1 MAPNYDNNITLVS
14 RGYGE
19 DPWKTSP
26 LLIQAFLDLVRKKSI
41 SYPMPVLVDREAL
54 SSLALSTLPRAD
66 IRRDYVLNMVESR
79 WQTLAA
85 ELEKL

>member
-19 DPWKTSP
+19 GPGKTSP

-41 SYPMPVLVDREAL
+41 SYPMPVLDREAL
-54 SSLALSTLPRAD
+54 SSLVLSTLPRAD
-66 IRRDYVLNMVESR
+66 IHRDYVLNMVESR
-79 WQTLAA
+79 WQTLATG
-85 ELEKL
+85 LEKL